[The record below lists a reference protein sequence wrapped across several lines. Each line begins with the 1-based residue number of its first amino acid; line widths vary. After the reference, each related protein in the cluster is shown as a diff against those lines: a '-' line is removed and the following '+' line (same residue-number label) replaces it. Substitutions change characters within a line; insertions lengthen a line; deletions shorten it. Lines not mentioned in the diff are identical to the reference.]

1 MLGGDHHETDDF
13 NMSPPHK
20 VPFPASGVQG
30 TEMAGANSAIH
41 ANAYRNPHS
50 PRQAAQDLQKNKN
63 KPLAI
68 ITLNKNMQRHQAR
81 DKTSPSFV
89 FNK

>member
-20 VPFPASGVQG
+20 VPFPASAMQG
-30 TEMAGANSAIH
+30 TALASVDGAIH
-41 ANAYRNPHS
+41 ASTRRNVHS
-50 PRQAAQDLQKNKN
+50 PRQVAQNLQKNKN

-68 ITLNKNMQRHQAR
+68 ITLNTNIQPHQAR